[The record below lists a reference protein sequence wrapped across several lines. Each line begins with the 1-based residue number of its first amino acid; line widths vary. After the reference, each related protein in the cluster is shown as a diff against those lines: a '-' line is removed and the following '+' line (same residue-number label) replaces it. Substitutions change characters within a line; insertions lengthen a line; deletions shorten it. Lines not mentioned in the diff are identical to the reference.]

1 MGYVGYSMSENAV
14 EAYDNGEMPM
24 SSWRKK
30 DILSSNPYETPSFCN
45 VNLREMARYARA
57 QDKKLVE
64 LTAEEVDKFKR

>member
-30 DILSSNPYETPSFCN
+30 DIFQVILKE
-45 VNLREMARYARA
+45 RA
-57 QDKKLVE
+57 KCQKNQCIL
-64 LTAEEVDKFKR
+64 